1 MDDLR
6 IKSIASRVITQIFL
20 NKALNS
26 IEKEI
31 SPPEISLLRND
42 GRLLIGRL
50 EHACNP
56 EILIRYRI
64 THILNVCQ
72 AENLYENGLMEGLK
86 NAKIGQRVTT
96 LLETSWMG
104 SFKTPKYLRCP
115 ISDKPDSN
123 IRAYFEEAHQFI
135 KEALSSM
142 EENRV
147 LIHCQAGVSRS
158 ATICI
163 SYFMAVESMSL
174 EAAFSFVKVRRPIIN
189 PNAGFMKSL
198 QEFEAILLKE
208 KS

>member
-1 MDDLR
+1 MDDLK

-31 SPPEISLLRND
+31 STPDISLLRDD
-42 GRLLIGRL
+42 GRLLLGRL

-56 EILIRYRI
+56 EILIRYGI
-64 THILNVCQ
+64 THVVNVCQ
-72 AENLYENGLMEGLK
+72 AENLYENGLIDGLK

-96 LLETSWMG
+96 LLETSWVA
-104 SFKTPKYLRCP
+104 SFQTPKYLRCP

-135 KEALSSM
+135 KEALSSK
-142 EENRV
+142 EDRV
-147 LIHCQAGVSRS
+147 LVHCQAGVSRS

-163 SYFMAVESMSL
+163 SYFMAIEGMNL
-174 EAAFSFVKVRRPIIN
+174 EAAFSFVKSKRPIIN

-198 QEFEAILLKE
+198 KEFETFLLKE